1 MAKKKKN
8 TDSVGTIA
16 KWYEKFVSRMYI
28 WVMLLVAV
36 PVFII
41 VLVLFWLFAG
51 TDTQETQNLVQ
62 QILPVSQPRENI
74 AATPTPVIPAPRLKD
89 NPSSPSAFT
98 ARSVIAVDMD
108 SKQVLYSK
116 DDKLQLWPASTT
128 KLMTAVVALEH
139 YSPEDIVTIT
149 APVATGSRM
158 GLINGERITVENL
171 LYGLLIQSANDAAYA
186 LARHDPNGQGD
197 FVARMNQKAE
207 ELGLENTHF
216 FDPAGFDNDKQYT
229 TASDLS
235 KLAVYAL
242 QNKMIAKIV
251 SIPLITVPDDDFI
264 HFHQLR
270 NVNQL
275 LGTVPG
281 VAGVKTGWT
290 ENAKENL
297 VNLTKRN
304 NREVL
309 TVILGSDDRFG
320 ETKALTDWVFDN
332 YTWPVETSE

>member
-1 MAKKKKN
+1 MPKKKKKPE
-8 TDSVGTIA
+8 SVSIFS
-16 KWYEKFVSRMYI
+16 KWYGKFVSRMYI
-28 WVMLLVAV
+28 WIMLLVAI

-41 VLVLFWLFAG
+41 VLVLFWLFSG
-51 TDTQETQNLVQ
+51 SNSNENRNLAQ
-62 QILPVSQPRENI
+62 QILPSVQQNI
-74 AATPTPVIPAPRLKD
+74 LLPTPTLTVPAPYMKD

-98 ARSVIAVDMD
+98 ARSAIALDMD
-108 SKQVLYSK
+108 SKQVLFSK
-116 DDKLQLWPASTT
+116 DEKLQLWPASTT
-128 KLMTAVVALEH
+128 KLMTAIIAVEQ
-139 YSPEDIVTIT
+139 YSPDEVVNIT
-149 APVATGSRM
+149 SPVATGSRM
-158 GLINGERITVENL
+158 GLVEGEKITVENL

-197 FVARMNQKAE
+197 FVGRMNQKAE

-235 KLAVYAL
+235 KLALHAL
-242 QNKMIAKIV
+242 EHKMIAKIV

-304 NREVL
+304 NHEVL

-332 YTWPVETSE
+332 YEWPVSSSQ